1 MKIWVKFRLLNVSG
15 ASQCCSF
22 SSRRLKKLETKKI
35 IKWLQA
41 ARLTCDTTDLLFSAF
56 HQLHLIFRRSDKKKK
71 SLKSLVAFTVI

>member
-1 MKIWVKFRLLNVSG
+1 MLQR
-15 ASQCCSF
+15 F
-22 SSRRLKKLETKKI
+22 SSTTEEAGDKKI